1 MTNKLFI
8 IGAGGHGKVA
18 AECAESM
25 GIYDDIIFLDAIA
38 EKQKEVGPWQLI
50 GKPETFKEYISS
62 DTEFFVAIGDNHI
75 RAKWLTK
82 LLENQAKV
90 ATLIHASATIG
101 EYSTLGKGGMLSAH
115 SVVNPFSSLGLGC
128 IVNTGA
134 TLDHDCE
141 VGNFVHIA
149 PGCHIAGIVHIGEFS
164 FIGIG
169 CSIVQSVNIGNN
181 CVLGAG
187 SVVVGDIKDNSLGYG
202 VPAKIIKTI
211 NKK

>member
-1 MTNKLFI
+1 MVNKLFI

-25 GIYDDIIFLDAIA
+25 GIYQEIVFLDASA
-38 EKQKEVGPWQLI
+38 KKRTQVGPWNI
-50 GKPETFKEYISS
+50 VDEPESFSQYILPNS
-62 DTEFFVAIGDNHI
+62 EFFVAIGDNHV
-75 RAKWLTK
+75 RAKWLNA
-82 LLENQAKV
+82 LLKSEAQV
-90 ATLIHASATIG
+90 TTLIHASATIG
-101 EYSTLGKGGMLSAH
+101 QYSILGQGGMLSAH
-115 SVVNPFSSLGLGC
+115 AVVNPFSVLGVGC

-141 VGNFVHIA
+141 VGDFVHIA
-149 PGCHIAGIVHIGEFS
+149 PGCHIAGTVKIGDLS

-169 CSIVQSVNIGNN
+169 CSIVQSVNIGDN

-202 VPAKIIKTI
+202 VPAKIIKETD
-211 NKK
+211 